1 MRVLSAILLLA
12 STVLVVAQTAPKPVF
27 VQSLRKGSSRIA
39 ETKLQVSLDMK
50 TPSYKLKIK
59 DASKRERFV
68 FALTPARADA
78 QDKTILAWEA
88 SLEDVQ
94 HHFYGNLLLPTRDPY
109 LNEGPAGKAARID
122 ANPYAIVPLEA
133 ERVFKVDN
141 FYCII
146 RVAKHHS
153 ISPQRWQLDA
163 VDLDVQFTNTN
174 PMTDTAN

>member
-1 MRVLSAILLLA
+1 MRVLTAVLFLA
-12 STVLVVAQTAPKPVF
+12 SAVFVAAQTAPKPVF
-27 VQSLRKGSSRIA
+27 VQSFRKGSSKIA
-39 ETKLQVSLDMK
+39 DTKLQVSLDLR
-50 TPSYKLKIK
+50 TPSYKMKIK
-59 DASKRERFV
+59 DAAKRERFV
-68 FALTPARADA
+68 FTLTPARADA

-88 SLEDVQ
+88 GLEDIQ

-141 FYCII
+141 FYCTM
-146 RVAKHHS
+146 RVTKHHS

-174 PMTDTAN
+174 PMITTSN